1 MAARAGA
8 SVVGGANCGQPS
20 ATDWFCSACEEA
32 TCSLCRGLAR
42 STTASTHTHTCST
55 ILWPL
60 VRDYPGKPVPE
71 ETFTHSHPS
80 WWSDILYQLPPFTT
94 IYSIPC
100 VQFMCLTVLFDNLS
114 PGPIWSSSWALCFIL
129 HAFLYPVIIFFTQ
142 HMPIP
147 LQPSTTILQL
157 LASTNSEP
165 KMTPT
170 EDLGQTDHVNML
182 SNHSVLSAAATAWS
196 SLTALLQNA
205 TSLPPYRCKLNT
217 PWHPMSTVTSQ
228 WKPTATFL
236 QAGCYSWRPTNSVK
250 ALKTTKL
257 REVLI

>member
-1 MAARAGA
+1 MAAWAGA

-42 STTASTHTHTCST
+42 STTASTHTHGRWSGTTRASRYQKKHS
-55 ILWPL
+55 P
-60 VRDYPGKPVPE
+60 
-71 ETFTHSHPS
+71 THTHP
-80 WWSDILYQLPPFTT
+80 DHRTPFMSFLHLLRSIASSVFSLCAWQSSLTT
-94 IYSIPC
+94 SL
-100 VQFMCLTVLFDNLS
+100 QVLFGL
-114 PGPIWSSSWALCFIL
+114 PLGPSASYSM
-129 HAFLYPVIIFFTQ
+129 HFFTQ
-142 HMPIP
+142 SSSSLRSTCP

-157 LASTNSEP
+157 LASTHSEP

-170 EDLGQTDHVNML
+170 EDLGQTDHVNTL

-205 TSLPPYRCKLNT
+205 TSLPPFRCKLNT